1 MSPSRV
7 VRRSLAAASTL
18 GVLVTLGAAAA
29 PSAAASV
36 ATSSWGATATLATSL
51 QGATLTGHAPASA
64 PVRLAVTLK
73 PQNAAAEQAALHAMY
88 QPGSAAFHHFLTPA
102 QWETAY
108 APTAAQVS
116 AVTSY
121 LSSSGFS
128 GVSVQ
133 GDRMLISA
141 QGTVA
146 DAQKAFNTTI
156 GNYVMPNGS
165 TFRANIGGAQVPS
178 SLTGIVQAVVGLSNW
193 RLPTPQPALMTQNA
207 ASKSAARSAARRA
220 AAAQRAAGA
229 GTNGTSAGNPVIPN
243 EIPPED
249 FQNTY
254 DAAGTPTGARTA
266 VALFTEGQVTG
277 AITDLRT
284 AEAAFSLPQVP
295 VSIVK
300 VGPQSTDTAGA
311 DEWDLDTQSSS
322 AMATTLKH
330 IYLYNVGALN
340 DTNIDTAV
348 AAFVSQDKAVAMSAS
363 VGGCD
368 IGPYLDGSMISTD
381 NVLTEGAMQGQTF
394 FASSGDNGDGCA
406 FVAATGVPSSFPGTN
421 WPASGMYATAVG
433 GTSLIS
439 DASGN
444 RVEEIGWAGSGGGDS
459 ETEVPGFWTQDSD
472 PFYTQGAV
480 MGGRAVPDIAMDADP
495 NVATAA
501 EIYVNG
507 TPTGVGGTSLSSPLA
522 LGSWARLQ
530 SGHGNKLG
538 MAAIDFYAL
547 YDKVNP
553 SLGDTSPVPGFTDI
567 VGGNNGGFTA
577 TPGYDEVTGI
587 GALDLAALNPV
598 IAGS

>member
-1 MSPSRV
+1 MSHSRV
-7 VRRSLAAASTL
+7 IRRGLAAASTL

-29 PSAAASV
+29 PSASAAV
-36 ATSSWGATATLATSL
+36 ASSSWGATATLATSL
-51 QGATLTGHAPASA
+51 QGATLTGNAPASA

-73 PQNAAAEQAALHAMY
+73 PQNAAAEQAALRAMY
-88 QPGSAAFHHFLTPA
+88 QPGSATFHQFLSPA
-102 QWETAY
+102 QWEAAY

-121 LSSSGFS
+121 LSGNGFT

-133 GDRMLISA
+133 GDRLLISA
-141 QGTVA
+141 TGTVR
-146 DAQKAFNTTI
+146 DAEKAFNTTI

-178 SLTGIVQAVVGLSNW
+178 SLSGIVQAVIGLSNW
-193 RLPTPQPALMTQNA
+193 RLPTPQPVLMTQNA
-207 ASKSAARSAARRA
+207 ASKAAARH
-220 AAAQRAAGA
+220 AAGTRRA

-254 DAAGTPTGARTA
+254 DAAGTSTGSKTA
-266 VALFTEGQVTG
+266 VALFTEGNVTG

-284 AEAAFSLPQVP
+284 AETAFSLPQVP

-300 VGPQSTDTAGA
+300 VGPQSADTSGA

-381 NVLTEGAMQGQTF
+381 NVLTEGAMQGQT
-394 FASSGDNGDGCA
+394 
-406 FVAATGVPSSFPGTN
+406 
-421 WPASGMYATAVG
+421 
-433 GTSLIS
+433 L
-439 DASGN
+439 
-444 RVEEIGWAGSGGGDS
+444 
-459 ETEVPGFWTQDSD
+459 
-472 PFYTQGAV
+472 
-480 MGGRAVPDIAMDADP
+480 
-495 NVATAA
+495 
-501 EIYVNG
+501 
-507 TPTGVGGTSLSSPLA
+507 L
-522 LGSWARLQ
+522 RL
-530 SGHGNKLG
+530 LR
-538 MAAIDFYAL
+538 
-547 YDKVNP
+547 
-553 SLGDTSPVPGFTDI
+553 
-567 VGGNNGGFTA
+567 
-577 TPGYDEVTGI
+577 
-587 GALDLAALNPV
+587 
-598 IAGS
+598 

>member
-1 MSPSRV
+1 MSHSRAA
-7 VRRSLAAASTL
+7 RRGLAAASTL
-18 GVLVTLGAAAA
+18 GVLVALGTAAA
-29 PSAAASV
+29 PSASASV
-36 ATSSWGATATLATSL
+36 ASSSWGSTATLATSI
-51 QGATLTGHAPASA
+51 QGATLTSNAPASA

-73 PQNAAAEQAALHAMY
+73 PRSAAAEQAALRAMY
-88 QPGSAAFHHFLTPA
+88 QPGSATFHQFLTPA
-102 QWETAY
+102 RWEAAY

-121 LSSSGFS
+121 LGNNGFT

-133 GDRMLISA
+133 GDRLLISA
-141 QGTVA
+141 TGTA
-146 DAQKAFNTTI
+146 GDAEKAFNTTI

-178 SLTGIVQAVVGLSNW
+178 SLAGIVQAVVGLSNW

-207 ASKSAARSAARRA
+207 ASKPAARSAARRA
-220 AAAQRAAGA
+220 AGARHA
-229 GTNGTSAGNPVIPN
+229 GTNAASAGSPAIPN

-284 AEAAFSLPQVP
+284 AETAFSLPQVP

-433 GTSLIS
+433 GTSLVS

-444 RVEEIGWAGSGGGDS
+444 RVQEIGWVGSGGGDS

-501 EIYVNG
+501 EIYVDG

-538 MAAIDFYAL
+538 LAAIDFYAL

-553 SLGDTSPVPGFTDI
+553 SLGDTSPVTGFTDI

-587 GALDLAALNPV
+587 GALDIAALNPV

>member
-1 MSPSRV
+1 MSHSRV
-7 VRRSLAAASTL
+7 VRRGLAAASTL

-29 PSAAASV
+29 PSASASV
-36 ATSSWGATATLATSL
+36 ATSSWGSTATLATSL
-51 QGATLTGHAPASA
+51 QGATLTGNAPASA

-73 PQNAAAEQAALHAMY
+73 PQNAAAEQAALRAMY
-88 QPGSAAFHHFLTPA
+88 QPGSATFHQFLTPA
-102 QWETAY
+102 QWEAAY
-108 APTAAQVS
+108 APTTAQVS

-121 LSSSGFS
+121 LSGNGFT
-128 GVSVQ
+128 GLSVQ

-141 QGTVA
+141 TGNVG
-146 DAQKAFNTTI
+146 DAEKAFNTTI

-193 RLPTPQPALMTQNA
+193 RLPTPQPVLMTQNA
-207 ASKSAARSAARRA
+207 ARKSAARH
-220 AAAQRAAGA
+220 AAGTPRA
-229 GTNGTSAGNPVIPN
+229 GTNATQAGNPVIPN

-284 AEAAFSLPQVP
+284 AETAFSLPQVP

-433 GTSLIS
+433 GTSLVS

-444 RVEEIGWAGSGGGDS
+444 RVQEIGWVGSGGGDS

-472 PFYTQGAV
+472 PFYQQGAV
-480 MGGRAVPDIAMDADP
+480 QGGRAVPDIAMDADP

-553 SLGDTSPVPGFTDI
+553 ALGDTNPVPGFTDI
-567 VGGNNGGFTA
+567 VGGNNGGYTA

-587 GALDLAALNPV
+587 GALDIAALNPV

>member
-1 MSPSRV
+1 MSHSRA
-7 VRRSLAAASTL
+7 VRRGVAAASTL

-29 PSAAASV
+29 SSASASV
-36 ATSSWGATATLATSL
+36 TSSSWGTTATLATSIP
-51 QGATLTGHAPASA
+51 GATLSGNAPAST
-64 PVRLAVTLK
+64 PVRLAVTLQ
-73 PQNAAAEQAALHAMY
+73 PQNAAAEQAAVRAMY
-88 QPGSAAFHHFLTPA
+88 QPGSATFHQFLTPA
-102 QWETAY
+102 QWEAAY
-108 APTAAQVS
+108 APTTAQVS

-121 LSSSGFS
+121 LSSDGFT
-128 GVSVQ
+128 GLTVQ
-133 GDRMLISA
+133 GDRLLISA
-141 QGTVA
+141 TGTVG
-146 DAQKAFNTTI
+146 DAEKAFNTTV
-156 GNYVMPNGS
+156 GNYAMPNGS
-165 TFRANIGGAQVPS
+165 TFRANVSAAQVPS
-178 SLTGIVQAVVGLSNW
+178 SLTGIVEGVVGLSNW
-193 RLPTPQPALMTQNA
+193 RLPTPQPVMMTRSANRT
-207 ASKSAARSAARRA
+207 AARKVAAR
-220 AAAQRAAGA
+220 AGVK
-229 GTNGTSAGNPVIPN
+229 NGTTAGSPVIPN

-254 DAAGTPTGARTA
+254 DAAGTPTGSKTA

-284 AEAAFSLPQVP
+284 AETAFSLPRVP
-295 VSIVK
+295 VTIVK
-300 VGPQSTDTAGA
+300 VGPQSTDTSGA

-322 AMATTLKH
+322 AMATTLKR

-368 IGPYLDGSMISTD
+368 IGPYLDSSMISTD
-381 NVLTEGAMQGQTF
+381 NVLTEGAMQGQTL

-421 WPASGMYATAVG
+421 WPASGMYTTAVG

-439 DASGN
+439 DAEGN
-444 RVEEIGWAGSGGGDS
+444 RVEEIGWVGSGGGDS

-472 PFYTQGAV
+472 PFYEQGAV
-480 MGGRAVPDIAMDADP
+480 TGGRAVPDIAMDADP

-530 SGHGNKLG
+530 SAHANKLG
-538 MAAIDFYAL
+538 MAAIDFYGL

-553 SLGDTSPVPGFTDI
+553 ALGDTSAVTGFTDI
-567 VGGNNGGFTA
+567 VGGNNGGYTA

-587 GALDLAALNPV
+587 GVLDVAALNSV

>member
-1 MSPSRV
+1 MSHSCV
-7 VRRSLAAASTL
+7 VRRGFAAASTL
-18 GVLVTLGAAAA
+18 VVLVTLGAAAA
-29 PSAAASV
+29 PSASASV
-36 ATSSWGATATLATSL
+36 ASSSWGSTATLATSI
-51 QGATLTGHAPASA
+51 QGATLTGSAPPSA

-73 PQNAAAEQAALHAMY
+73 PRSAAAEQAALHAMY
-88 QPGSAAFHHFLTPA
+88 QPGSATFHQYLTPA
-102 QWETAY
+102 QWEAAY

-116 AVTSY
+116 AVTRY
-121 LSSSGFS
+121 LSNKGFT

-133 GDRMLISA
+133 GDRLLVA
-141 QGTVA
+141 ATGTVR
-146 DAQKAFNTTI
+146 DAEKAFNTTI
-156 GNYVMPNGS
+156 GSYVMPNGS
-165 TFRANIGGAQVPS
+165 TFRANVAGAQVPS
-178 SLTGIVQAVVGLSNW
+178 SLAGIVQAVVGLSNW

-207 ASKSAARSAARRA
+207 
-220 AAAQRAAGA
+220 
-229 GTNGTSAGNPVIPN
+229 GTNATSAGNPVIPN

-254 DAAGTPTGARTA
+254 DAAGTPTGAKTA

-311 DEWDLDTQSSS
+311 DEWALDTQSSS

-439 DASGN
+439 DATGN
-444 RVEEIGWAGSGGGDS
+444 RVQEIGWVGSGGGDS

-530 SGHGNKLG
+530 SGNRNKLG

-547 YDKVNP
+547 YDNVNP

-587 GALDLAALNPV
+587 GALDIAALNSV

>member
-1 MSPSRV
+1 MSHSRA
-7 VRRSLAAASTL
+7 VRRGVAVAGTL

-29 PSAAASV
+29 PAVAAAA
-36 ATSSWGATATLATSL
+36 ATSSWAQTATLATSIK
-51 QGATLTGHAPASA
+51 GATLTGNAAASA
-64 PVRLAVTLK
+64 PVRLAVMLQ
-73 PQNAAAEQAALHAMY
+73 PRSAAAEQTALRAMY
-88 QPGSAAFHHFLTPA
+88 QPGGATFHQFLTSA
-102 QWETAY
+102 QWEAAY

-121 LSSSGFS
+121 LSSNGFT
-128 GVSVQ
+128 GLSVQ

-141 QGTVA
+141 AGTVG
-146 DAQKAFNTTI
+146 DAEKAFNTAI
-156 GNYVMPNGS
+156 GNFAMPNGG
-165 TFRANIGGAQVPS
+165 TFRANVGAAQVPS
-178 SLTGIVQAVVGLSNW
+178 SLGGIVQAVAGLSNW
-193 RLPTPQPALMTQNA
+193 RLPTPQPVLMTH
-207 ASKSAARSAARRA
+207 SAATKAVARKAVARA
-220 AAAQRAAGA
+220 AA
-229 GTNGTSAGNPVIPN
+229 TNGTSAGNPVIPN

-254 DAAGTPTGARTA
+254 DAAGTPTGSKTA
-266 VALFTEGQVTG
+266 VALFTEGNVTG

-284 AEAAFSLPQVP
+284 AETAFSLPQVP

-300 VGPQSTDTAGA
+300 VGPQSTDTSGA

-421 WPASGMYATAVG
+421 WPASGMYTTGVG

-444 RVEEIGWAGSGGGDS
+444 RVQEIGWAGSGGGDS

-472 PFYTQGAV
+472 PFYQQGAV

-530 SGHGNKLG
+530 SGHANKLG
-538 MAAIDFYAL
+538 MAAIDLYAL

-553 SLGDTSPVPGFTDI
+553 SLGDTKPVPGFTDI
-567 VGGNNGGFTA
+567 VGGNNGGYTA

-587 GALDLAALNPV
+587 GALDIAALNQV

>member
-1 MSPSRV
+1 MSLSRV
-7 VRRSLAAASTL
+7 ARHGVATASTV

-29 PSAAASV
+29 PSASASV
-36 ATSSWGATATLATSL
+36 ASSSWGSTATLATSI
-51 QGATLTGHAPASA
+51 QGATLTGSAPASA
-64 PVRLAVTLK
+64 PVRLAVTLQ
-73 PQNAAAEQAALHAMY
+73 PQNAAAEQAALRAMY
-88 QPGSAAFHHFLTPA
+88 QPGSATFHQFLTPA
-102 QWETAY
+102 QWEAAY
-108 APTAAQVS
+108 APTSAQVS

-121 LSSSGFS
+121 LSSNGFT

-141 QGTVA
+141 TGTA
-146 DAQKAFNTTI
+146 KDAETAFNTTI

-165 TFRANIGGAQVPS
+165 TFRANISGARVPS

-193 RLPTPQPALMTQNA
+193 RLPTPQPALMSQTA
-207 ASKSAARSAARRA
+207 ASRAAAKSAARRLAAARP
-220 AAAQRAAGA
+220 A
-229 GTNGTSAGNPVIPN
+229 GTNGASAGSPVIPN
-243 EIPPED
+243 EIPPAD

-266 VALFTEGQVTG
+266 VALFTEGQVSG

-433 GTSLIS
+433 GTSLVS

-444 RVEEIGWAGSGGGDS
+444 RVQEIGWAGSGGGDS
-459 ETEVPGFWTQDSD
+459 ETEVPGFWTQASD

-480 MGGRAVPDIAMDADP
+480 MGGRAVPDIALDADP

-507 TPTGVGGTSLSSPLA
+507 TPTGIGGTSLSSPLA

-530 SGHGNKLG
+530 SGHANKLG

-547 YDKVNP
+547 YDQVNP
-553 SLGDTSPVPGFTDI
+553 SLGDTNPVPGFTDI
-567 VGGNNGGFTA
+567 VGGNNGGYTA

-587 GALDLAALNPV
+587 GALDIAALNSV
-598 IAGS
+598 IANS